1 MERHTTIISG
11 IVIAIPLLLF
21 LFFTPTFISAK
32 EIGEVTYLKGHG
44 MLGRLKDRYELA
56 EKLSVESNDLIETG
70 RGLTRITFEDDTQ
83 VRIKDNSKL
92 IIDDFVYD
100 SKPKSVNRLA
110 LRVVIGTVRYASGG
124 IAKNNNKHVDIQTPV
139 ATIAVRGTEFS
150 MVVNEIGGSTV
161 ILLPNFDGTVGEI
174 EVITLAGSVIM
185 NKPFM
190 ATHVDTMNSL
200 PTEPVILDITENLIS
215 NQLIVS
221 TPPELE
227 MVEEDLQKAAS
238 NILDVD
244 FLEYNELEV
253 NQLDEDELEFNALDI
268 NLLEMDFLI
277 NLLDQIQLVG
287 DVMVEYDA
295 VERIGFDKTT
305 QTFGTVDRNEG
316 MQIIQRFVGGDIS
329 IAYPLGLAPTI
340 EINQYGQEA
349 TLKLGTDNEFFI
361 SQN

>member
-1 MERHTTIISG
+1 VERHTTIISG
-11 IVIAIPLLLF
+11 VVITIPLILF
-21 LFFTPTFISAK
+21 LFFSPTLISAK
-32 EIGEVTYLKGHG
+32 AIGEVTYLKGHG
-44 MLGRLKDRYELA
+44 MLGRLNDKYELA
-56 EKLSVESNDLIETG
+56 EKLSVESKDLIETG

-124 IAKNNNKHVDIQTPV
+124 IAKNNNNHVDIQTPV

-150 MVVNEIGGSTV
+150 MVVNEIGGTTV

-190 ATHVDTMNSL
+190 ATHVDTVNSL
-200 PTEPVILDITENLIS
+200 PTKPVILNITENLIS

-227 MVEEDLQKAAS
+227 MVEEDLQKAAG

-253 NQLDEDELEFNALDI
+253 NQLDEDELEFNVLDI
-268 NLLEMDFLI
+268 NLLEMNYLI
-277 NLLDQIQLVG
+277 NLLDQIQLIG
-287 DVMVEYDA
+287 DVMEYDA

-305 QTFGTVDRNEG
+305 QTFGIVDRNEG